1 MISVLMC
8 INLEIMKIL
17 FKRMSIVI
25 VYMVLEIN
33 DR

>member
-17 FKRMSIVI
+17 FKRMNIVI